1 MIFMAIDDERFALDD
16 LADTLHRVVPDCELV
31 CFTKPG
37 MALEYAASLPVDVA
51 FLDIELG
58 GTNGLVLAKKLKD
71 FQPDLHIIF
80 VTGHEKY
87 ALGAIQMHATG
98 YLLKPA
104 TENDLRRELTF
115 LYGNPITKKKVRVQ
129 TFGGFD
135 VFVDDKPLTFGR
147 SKSKELLAYLVDRRG
162 NSITAAEA
170 CAVLWEDEAGEAR
183 IKNYFRTV
191 VKELRKTLL
200 EADADDI
207 LVKRYN
213 SYAIDPALL
222 DCDSYRF
229 LQGEPRAVNLYRHD
243 YLLPYEWAEFSIGQF
258 ENLK

>member
-58 GTNGLVLAKKLKD
+58 G
-71 FQPDLHIIF
+71 
-80 VTGHEKY
+80 
-87 ALGAIQMHATG
+87 
-98 YLLKPA
+98 
-104 TENDLRRELTF
+104 
-115 LYGNPITKKKVRVQ
+115 TKKKVRVQ